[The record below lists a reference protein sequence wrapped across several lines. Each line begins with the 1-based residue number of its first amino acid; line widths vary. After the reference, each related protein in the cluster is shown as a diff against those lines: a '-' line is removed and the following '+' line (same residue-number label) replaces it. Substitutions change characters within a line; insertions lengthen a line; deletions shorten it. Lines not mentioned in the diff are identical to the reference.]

1 MVRKILLVIVLLVFS
16 GPVYSQATFP
26 LTNKRIVDDLWCD
39 LMATK
44 LSADAKHWKNLVTN
58 ATTGVTNNRITAD
71 LANTSTAYKNLCEGS
86 VYLLI
91 KGALKKMMPE

>member
-1 MVRKILLVIVLLVFS
+1 MRKLLLVIVLLVYS

-26 LTNKRIVDDLWCD
+26 VTNKRIVDDLWCD

-44 LSADAKHWKNLVTN
+44 LSADAKHWRNLVAN
-58 ATTGVTNNRITAD
+58 ATTETTNNRITAD
-71 LANTSTAYKNLCEGS
+71 LANASTIYKNLCEGS

-91 KGALKKMMPE
+91 KGALKKVMPE